1 MTTSFQPPLSGYRLL
16 VTRPEGQG
24 DGLASLLHEAGAE
37 VVMAPLLVIEAP
49 EAGAPGPDLL
59 NQLGAWDWMIFV
71 SANAV
76 RWALIQPAWTSYLA
90 QGIRIAAIG
99 DATRDVLESNGI
111 GVELVPSTFSSEGL
125 LEDPRL
131 MNVQGQKILIVR
143 GEGGRELLRE
153 SLVARGAEVSV
164 AELYRRVPVSLETLE
179 YQLQSLGA
187 ASFNGII
194 VTSGEALAQ
203 LTALWQRPAFL
214 STPRPLLLVPGPR
227 LVALAHEGGWPLVLE
242 AESAG
247 DESLAQ
253 AMRQYAHAQRTGQTA
268 FHLREAVV
276 PWSPDLSSVEPFPE
290 HEGETPA
297 EPEGLA
303 PLPNLEPELP
313 GPEPDPIEEMPVSE
327 PEIQTPAATPEDA
340 PTMEA
345 PVHQPAPETKT
356 GKGKKDKK
364 AEREPKPP
372 RSGGFAWMGYVLL
385 LGTLVLVGG
394 GWFVLQELRSRQ
406 EGLGGQISDKTQ
418 QVQEVTHQLT
428 ATQTE
433 IASLHA
439 QIASLQSQAATDDA
453 KIERLLAEHGEQ
465 LDVKLD
471 ATRSDLAQAIQQI
484 QSQLNK
490 TRGDLLVTDAEYLLG
505 VANQKLNLI
514 GDVKSVLAAM
524 EAADQRLHES
534 GDPAVFKV
542 REVLAGEMASLRKV
556 EGLDVVGISSELI
569 ALEKKVTV
577 LPTHLPHAGTI
588 KQHEA
593 QKAEEKAHA
602 VPQDPDA
609 DAVDHAIQG
618 IKELVTVRRI
628 DRGVD
633 ALLAP
638 EQVHTLQQ
646 ILILKFET
654 TRAALLRNDERLYRD
669 SLNDATAWIE
679 EHFDVNQDATR
690 DTLKDIAKLR
700 EQSLNVAYPDISKS
714 LVMLQNIEKLRLEAE
729 DQILKKRDSGPASRS
744 EPAKTATNPGPVAPT
759 EATPAPAPSV
769 PVPAKSIKNT
779 KDKETPVKA
788 KGETPKSGEA
798 PKGAEPSVP
807 PEAKPLEAPK
817 PENPAG
823 EPAPVAP
830 AAKPADASGE
840 RL

>member
-16 VTRPEGQG
+16 VTRPAGQA
-24 DGLASLLHEAGAE
+24 DGLAGLLHEAGAE
-37 VVMAPLLVIEAP
+37 VILAPLLTIEAP
-49 EAGAPGPDLL
+49 EPGSPGPEFL
-59 NQLGAWDWMIFV
+59 NQLGAWDWIIFI

-76 RWALIQPAWTSYLA
+76 RWSLTQPAWTSYLA
-90 QGIRIAAIG
+90 QGTRIAAVG
-99 DATRDVLESNGI
+99 DATRDALESNGI
-111 GVELVPSTFSSEGL
+111 RVELVPSTFSSEGL

-131 MNVQGQKILIVR
+131 LSVEGQRILIVR

-153 SLVARGAEVSV
+153 TLEARGAEVAV
-164 AELYRRVPVSLETLE
+164 AELYRRVPVPLETLE
-179 YQLQSLGA
+179 YQLQSTGA
-187 ASFNGII
+187 GGFDGIV

-203 LTALWQRPAFL
+203 LTALWQRPAF
-214 STPRPLLLVPGPR
+214 SAEPRPLLLVPGPR
-227 LVALAHEGGWPLVLE
+227 LVGLAHEWGWSRVLE

-268 FHLREAVV
+268 FHLREV
-276 PWSPDLSSVEPFPE
+276 PITGSPDAPLNDPSPRVE
-290 HEGETPA
+290 GDRPA
-297 EPEGLA
+297 EPEINA
-303 PLPNLEPELP
+303 PLPNLEPELQ

-327 PEIQTPAATPEDA
+327 PEIETAAAAPEETPA
-340 PTMEA
+340 MKS
-345 PVHQPAPETKT
+345 PAPESVPDPKS

-385 LGTLVLVGG
+385 FGTLILVGG

-406 EGLGGQISDKTQ
+406 EGLGGQISDKSQ

-556 EGLDVVGISSELI
+556 EGLDIVGISAELI
-569 ALEKKVTV
+569 ALEKKVTL

-593 QKAEEKAHA
+593 QKADEKAHA
-602 VPQDPDA
+602 GPQDPDA

-633 ALLAP
+633 ALLTP

-646 ILILKFET
+646 ILILKLET
-654 TRAALLRNDERLYRD
+654 TRAALLRNDERLYGD
-669 SLNDATAWIE
+669 SLKDATGWIE
-679 EHFDVNQDATR
+679 EHFDVNQESTR
-690 DTLKDIAKLR
+690 ETLKDIAKLR
-700 EQSLNVAYPDISKS
+700 DQSLNVAYPDISKS

-729 DQILKKRDSGPASRS
+729 DQILKKRDTASAARAEPPKAAPNPAPAAPVETAPVSATPGKPVKNAKDK
-744 EPAKTATNPGPVAPT
+744 EPAK
-759 EATPAPAPSV
+759 
-769 PVPAKSIKNT
+769 AK
-779 KDKETPVKA
+779 P
-788 KGETPKSGEA
+788 GEA
-798 PKGAEPSVP
+798 GKAPESPPSPEVKPAEAAKAESPAAEPSTP
-807 PEAKPLEAPK
+807 
-817 PENPAG
+817 
-823 EPAPVAP
+823 P
-830 AAKPADASGE
+830 AAPQPKPADASGE

>member
-1 MTTSFQPPLSGYRLL
+1 MTTSFQPPLAGYRIL
-16 VTRPEGQG
+16 VTRPDGQAE
-24 DGLASLLHEAGAE
+24 GLAGLLHEAGAE

-49 EAGAPGPDLL
+49 EAGALGPALL
-59 NQLGAWDWMIFV
+59 NQLGEWNWIVFV
-71 SANAV
+71 SANAA
-76 RWALIQPAWTSYLA
+76 RWALMQPAWTSYLA
-90 QGIRIAAIG
+90 QGTRIAAIG
-99 DATRDVLESNGI
+99 DATRDALESNGI
-111 GVELVPSTFSSEGL
+111 RVELVPSTFSSEGL
-125 LEDPRL
+125 LEAPQL
-131 MNVQGQKILIVR
+131 QAVQGQKILIVR

-153 SLVARGAEVSV
+153 SLISRGADVAV
-164 AELYRRVPVSLETLE
+164 AELYRRVPVSLEALE
-179 YQLQSLGA
+179 LQLQPSGA
-187 ASFNGII
+187 VSFDAII
-194 VTSGEALAQ
+194 VTSGEALSQ
-203 LTALWQRPAFL
+203 LTSLWQRPAFL
-214 STPRPLLLVPGPR
+214 GAPRPLLVVPGPR
-227 LVALAHEGGWPLVLE
+227 LVALAHESGWSSVLE

-253 AMRQYAHAQRTGQTA
+253 ALRQYAHAQRTGQTA
-268 FHLREAVV
+268 FLLREASF
-276 PWSPDLSSVEPFPE
+276 PWAPE
-290 HEGETPA
+290 SLVDPVLDMNDKRESDA
-297 EPEGLA
+297 L
-303 PLPNLEPELP
+303 LLNLEPEVT

-327 PEIQTPAATPEDA
+327 PEIETAAAAPEETPATESPVRESAS
-340 PTMEA
+340 EA
-345 PVHQPAPETKT
+345 KA

-364 AEREPKPP
+364 ADREPKPP
-372 RSGGFAWMGYVLL
+372 RSGGFTWMGYVLL
-385 LGTLVLVGG
+385 FGTLALVGG

-453 KIERLLAEHGEQ
+453 KIERILNEHGEQ

-471 ATRSDLAQAIQQI
+471 ATRNDLAQAIQQI

-542 REVLAGEMASLRKV
+542 REVLAGEVASLRKV
-556 EGLDVVGISSELI
+556 EGLDIVGISADLI
-569 ALEKKVTV
+569 ALEKKVTQ

-602 VPQDPDA
+602 GPADPDA

-633 ALLAP
+633 AMLTP

-646 ILILKFET
+646 ILILKLET
-654 TRAALLRNDERLYRD
+654 TRAALLRNDEQLYRD
-669 SLNDATAWIE
+669 SLNDATGWIE
-679 EHFDVNQDATR
+679 EHFDVNQEPTR

-700 EQSLNVAYPDISKS
+700 DQSLNVAYPDISKS
-714 LVMLQNIEKLRLEAE
+714 LVMLQNIEKLRLDAE
-729 DQILKKRDSGPASRS
+729 DQVLKKRDPAPAARVEPPKAAPNPTPATPVEAAPTAAAPAKPVKNAKDKEPPTKAKV
-744 EPAKTATNPGPVAPT
+744 EPAKPGEAGKSPAPT
-759 EATPAPAPSV
+759 A
-769 PVPAKSIKNT
+769 
-779 KDKETPVKA
+779 
-788 KGETPKSGEA
+788 
-798 PKGAEPSVP
+798 P
-807 PEAKPLEAPK
+807 PETKPAEMPK
-817 PENPAG
+817 PETPAI
-823 EPAPVAP
+823 EAAPP

>member
-1 MTTSFQPPLSGYRLL
+1 MTTSQPPLSGYRLL
-16 VTRPEGQG
+16 VTRPDGQG
-24 DGLASLLHEAGAE
+24 DGLAGLLHEAGAE
-37 VVMAPLLVIEAP
+37 VVMAPLLTIEAP
-49 EAGAPGPDLL
+49 EAGSPGPNLL
-59 NQLGAWDWMIFV
+59 SALGAWDWMIFI

-76 RWALIQPAWTSYLA
+76 RWALAEPAWTSYLA
-90 QGIRIAAIG
+90 QGTRIAAIG
-99 DATRDVLESNGI
+99 DATRDALESH
-111 GVELVPSTFSSEGL
+111 GVRVDLVPATFSSEGL

-131 MNVQGQKILIVR
+131 MNVEGQKILIVR
-143 GEGGRELLRE
+143 GEGGRELLHDA
-153 SLVARGAEVSV
+153 LLARGAEVAV
-164 AELYRRVPVSLETLE
+164 AELYRRVPVALEILE
-179 YQLQSLGA
+179 FQLQSLGA
-187 ASFNGII
+187 DSLDGII

-203 LTALWQRPAFL
+203 LTALWLRPAF
-214 STPRPLLLVPGPR
+214 SAVSRPLLVVPGPR
-227 LVALAHEGGWPLVLE
+227 LVALAHESGWRLVLE
-242 AESAG
+242 ADSAG

-253 AMRQYAHAQRTGQTA
+253 ALRQYAYAQRTGQTA
-268 FHLREAVV
+268 FHLREAIA
-276 PWSPDLSSVEPFPE
+276 PWSSETISEPLAPAPDDAMEQPSE
-290 HEGETPA
+290 
-297 EPEGLA
+297 A
-303 PLPNLEPELP
+303 PLPNLEPEPL

-327 PEIQTPAATPEDA
+327 PEIETAAAVPE
-340 PTMEA
+340 EA
-345 PVHQPAPETKT
+345 ASIDSPSRESERETKP

-364 AEREPKPP
+364 ADREPKPP
-372 RSGGFAWMGYVLL
+372 RSGGLAWMGYVLL
-385 LGTLVLVGG
+385 FGTLILVGG

-428 ATQTE
+428 ATQSE

-471 ATRSDLAQAIQQI
+471 ATRTDLAQAIQQI

-556 EGLDVVGISSELI
+556 EGLDVVGISAELI
-569 ALEKKVTV
+569 ALEKKVTL

-602 VPQDPDA
+602 APQDPDA

-618 IKELVTVRRI
+618 IKDLVTVRRI

-633 ALLAP
+633 AVLAP
-638 EQVHTLQQ
+638 EQVHILQQ

-669 SLNDATAWIE
+669 SLNDATGWIE
-679 EHFDVNQDATR
+679 EHFDVNQETTR

-714 LVMLQNIEKLRLEAE
+714 LVMLQNIEKLRLEAD
-729 DQILKKRDSGPASRS
+729 DQILKRRDSGATARV
-744 EPAKTATNPGPVAPT
+744 EPAKAPPAQAPVVPAEPVS
-759 EATPAPAPSV
+759 APAA
-769 PVPAKSIKNT
+769 PAKPLKNA
-779 KDKETPVKA
+779 KDKEPLVKA
-788 KGETPKSGEA
+788 KETPKPGDSPKA
-798 PKGAEPSVP
+798 PEPS
-807 PEAKPLEAPK
+807 AASDLKPQESPK
-817 PENPAG
+817 TD
-823 EPAPVAP
+823 AP
-830 AAKPADASGE
+830 ASELPGGSAPAVPATKPNDASGE

>member
-1 MTTSFQPPLSGYRLL
+1 SPD
-16 VTRPEGQG
+16 PEPA
-24 DGLASLLHEAGAE
+24 DEPS
-37 VVMAPLLVIEAP
+37 MALPP
-49 EAGAPGPDLL
+49 EALL
-59 NQLGAWDWMIFV
+59 PN
-71 SANAV
+71 
-76 RWALIQPAWTSYLA
+76 P
-90 QGIRIAAIG
+90 
-99 DATRDVLESNGI
+99 
-111 GVELVPSTFSSEGL
+111 
-125 LEDPRL
+125 
-131 MNVQGQKILIVR
+131 
-143 GEGGRELLRE
+143 
-153 SLVARGAEVSV
+153 
-164 AELYRRVPVSLETLE
+164 
-179 YQLQSLGA
+179 
-187 ASFNGII
+187 
-194 VTSGEALAQ
+194 
-203 LTALWQRPAFL
+203 
-214 STPRPLLLVPGPR
+214 
-227 LVALAHEGGWPLVLE
+227 
-242 AESAG
+242 
-247 DESLAQ
+247 
-253 AMRQYAHAQRTGQTA
+253 
-268 FHLREAVV
+268 
-276 PWSPDLSSVEPFPE
+276 
-290 HEGETPA
+290 
-297 EPEGLA
+297 EPEMIGT
-303 PLPNLEPELP
+303 
-313 GPEPDPIEEMPVSE
+313 EPDPIEEMPVSE
-327 PEIQTPAATPEDA
+327 PEIETAAA
-340 PTMEA
+340 
-345 PVHQPAPETKT
+345 APEETASIESSARVSGPEAKS

-364 AEREPKPP
+364 ADREPKPP
-372 RSGGFAWMGYVLL
+372 RSGGLAWMGYVLL
-385 LGTLVLVGG
+385 FGTLVLVGG

-418 QVQEVTHQLT
+418 QVQEVSHQLT
-428 ATQTE
+428 AAQTE

-556 EGLDVVGISSELI
+556 EGLDVVGISAELI
-569 ALEKKVTV
+569 ALEKKVTL

-602 VPQDPDA
+602 GPQDPDA

-633 ALLAP
+633 AVLAP

-669 SLNDATAWIE
+669 SLNDATGWIE
-679 EHFDVNQDATR
+679 EHFDVNQEATR
-690 DTLKDIAKLR
+690 ETLKDIAKLR
-700 EQSLNVAYPDISKS
+700 EHSLNVAYPDISKS

-729 DQILKKRDSGPASRS
+729 DQILKKRDATAGSRV
-744 EPAKTATNPGPVAPT
+744 EPPKAVTNPAPVPPAEVVP
-759 EATPAPAPSV
+759 TPAPP
-769 PVPAKSIKNT
+769 
-779 KDKETPVKA
+779 
-788 KGETPKSGEA
+788 
-798 PKGAEPSVP
+798 
-807 PEAKPLEAPK
+807 AKPLKNAKEKEPAGKTKGEAPK
-817 PENPAG
+817 PEAPAKPSEPPVG
-823 EPAPVAP
+823 PEVKHQDAPKAADAPNSTPSPAPAP
-830 AAKPADASGE
+830 PAEKPADASGE

>member
-37 VVMAPLLVIEAP
+37 VIMAPLLAIEAP
-49 EAGAPGPDLL
+49 EAGAPGHELL
-59 NQLGAWDWMIFV
+59 NQLGAWDWLIFV

-76 RWALIQPAWTSYLA
+76 RWALTQSAWTSYLA
-90 QGIRIAAIG
+90 QGTRIAAIG
-99 DATRDVLESNGI
+99 DATRDALESNGI
-111 GVELVPSTFSSEGL
+111 RVDLVPSTFSSEGL
-125 LEDPRL
+125 LEEPGL
-131 MNVQGQKILIVR
+131 QAVQGQRILIVR
-143 GEGGRELLRE
+143 GHGGRELLRD
-153 SLVARGAEVSV
+153 SLASRGAEVAV
-164 AELYRRVPVSLETLE
+164 AELYRRVPVPLETLE
-179 YQLQSLGA
+179 YQLQSMGA
-187 ASFNGII
+187 GSFDAII
-194 VTSGEALAQ
+194 VTSGEALGH
-203 LTALWQRPAFL
+203 LTALWQRPIFL
-214 STPRPLLLVPGPR
+214 DVPRPLLLVPGPR
-227 LVALAHEGGWPLVLE
+227 LVALAHEWGWRLVLE
-242 AESAG
+242 ADSAG

-253 AMRQYAHAQRTGQTA
+253 ALRQYAHAQRTGQTA
-268 FHLREAVV
+268 FHLREAVI
-276 PWSPDLSSVEPFPE
+276 PGSPEQPSTEPSAGSAHEPATQPE
-290 HEGETPA
+290 TE
-297 EPEGLA
+297 A
-303 PLPNLEPELP
+303 PLPNLEPERP

-327 PEIQTPAATPEDA
+327 PEIETAAATPEDA
-340 PTMEA
+340 PAMES
-345 PVHQPAPETKT
+345 PVREPAPEAKA

-385 LGTLVLVGG
+385 FGTLVLVGG

-556 EGLDVVGISSELI
+556 EGLDVVGISADLI
-569 ALEKKVTV
+569 ALEKKVNL

-593 QKAEEKAHA
+593 QKADEKAHA
-602 VPQDPDA
+602 GPQDPDA

-633 ALLAP
+633 ALLTP

-669 SLNDATAWIE
+669 SLNDATGWIE

-690 DTLKDIAKLR
+690 DTLKDIVKLR

-729 DQILKKRDSGPASRS
+729 DQILKKKDSAAAPRA
-744 EPAKTATNPGPVAPT
+744 EPPKAAPT
-759 EATPAPAPSV
+759 PVPAAAPETPPAPAVPTKPS
-769 PVPAKSIKNT
+769 KNA
-779 KDKETPVKA
+779 KDKEPPA
-788 KGETPKSGEA
+788 KLKPDAPKSGEA
-798 PKGAEPSVP
+798 PKT
-807 PEAKPLEAPK
+807 PESSATPEVKPKEAPK
-817 PENPAG
+817 PETPAS
-823 EPAPVAP
+823 EPAPAAP
-830 AAKPADASGE
+830 SAQPAEASGE

>member
-1 MTTSFQPPLSGYRLL
+1 MTSSFQPPLSGYRLL
-16 VTRPEGQG
+16 VTRPDGQG
-24 DGLASLLHEAGAE
+24 EGLAGLLHEAGAE
-37 VVMAPLLVIEAP
+37 VIMAPLLAIEAP
-49 EAGAPGPDLL
+49 EVGSPGPDLL
-59 NQLGAWDWMIFV
+59 NALGAWDWMIFV

-76 RWALIQPAWTSYLA
+76 RWALNQPAWTSYLT
-90 QGIRIAAIG
+90 QGTRIAAIG
-99 DATRDVLESNGI
+99 DATRDALESNGI
-111 GVELVPSTFSSEGL
+111 RVDLVPSIFSSEGL

-131 MNVQGQKILIVR
+131 LDVQDRKILIVR
-143 GEGGRELLRE
+143 GEGGRELLHDA
-153 SLVARGAEVSV
+153 LVARGAKVAI
-164 AELYRRVPVSLETLE
+164 AELYRRVPVALETLE
-179 YQLQSLGA
+179 FQLQSLGA
-187 ASFNGII
+187 DGFDGII
-194 VTSGEALAQ
+194 VTSGEGLAQ
-203 LTALWQRPAFL
+203 LTALWQRPAFSEVL
-214 STPRPLLLVPGPR
+214 RPLLVVPGPR
-227 LVALAHEGGWPLVLE
+227 LVTLAHESGWRLVLE

-253 AMRQYAHAQRTGQTA
+253 ALRQYAHAQRTGQTA
-268 FHLREAVV
+268 FHLREAAA
-276 PWSPDLSSVEPFPE
+276 PDTFSQPSDP
-290 HEGETPA
+290 
-297 EPEGLA
+297 EPEIERWMEHPSEA
-303 PLPNLEPELP
+303 PLSNLEPELP

-327 PEIQTPAATPEDA
+327 PEIETAAAAPGGAASIESPALESG
-340 PTMEA
+340 
-345 PVHQPAPETKT
+345 PETKPA
-356 GKGKKDKK
+356 KGKKDKK
-364 AEREPKPP
+364 PEREPKPP

-385 LGTLVLVGG
+385 FGTLILVGG

-471 ATRSDLAQAIQQI
+471 ATRNDLAQAIQQI

-556 EGLDVVGISSELI
+556 EGLDVVGISAELI
-569 ALEKKVTV
+569 ALEKKVTF

-602 VPQDPDA
+602 GPTDPDA

-633 ALLAP
+633 ALLTP

-669 SLNDATAWIE
+669 SLNDATGWIE
-679 EHFDVNQDATR
+679 EHFDVNQEATR

-729 DQILKKRDSGPASRS
+729 DQILKKRDSGATSRT
-744 EPAKTATNPGPVAPT
+744 EPAKVTPNAAPAPT
-759 EATPAPAPSV
+759 TPTEVAPAPAAV
-769 PVPAKSIKNT
+769 AKPAKNA
-779 KDKETPVKA
+779 KEKEPAKA
-788 KGETPKSGEA
+788 KGETSKPGEASKAPEPPAVPEVKTQEA
-798 PKGAEPSVP
+798 PKA
-807 PEAKPLEAPK
+807 EAPASE
-817 PENPAG
+817 PPPA
-823 EPAPVAP
+823 PAPVAP
-830 AAKPADASGE
+830 VAKPADASGE

>member
-1 MTTSFQPPLSGYRLL
+1 MTTPFQPPLSGYRLL

-24 DGLASLLHEAGAE
+24 QGLAGLLHEAGAE
-37 VVMAPLLVIEAP
+37 VIMAPLLAIEAP
-49 EAGAPGPDLL
+49 EVGSPGPDLL
-59 NQLGAWDWMIFV
+59 NRLGAWDWMIFV

-76 RWALIQPAWTSYLA
+76 RWALNQPAWISYLA
-90 QGIRIAAIG
+90 QGTRIAAIG
-99 DATRDVLESNGI
+99 DATRDALESNGI
-111 GVELVPSTFSSEGL
+111 HVELVPSTYSSEGL
-125 LEDPRL
+125 LDDPRL
-131 MNVQGQKILIVR
+131 MSVGGQKILIVR
-143 GEGGRELLRE
+143 GEGGRELLKE
-153 SLVARGAEVSV
+153 ALSARGAEVAV
-164 AELYRRVPVSLETLE
+164 AELYRRVPVPLETLE
-179 YQLQSLGA
+179 FQLQSLGA
-187 ASFNGII
+187 GRFDGII

-203 LTALWQRPAFL
+203 LTALWQRPLFFDV
-214 STPRPLLLVPGPR
+214 PRPLLVVPGPR
-227 LVALAHEGGWPLVLE
+227 LVLLAHQAGWPQVLE
-242 AESAG
+242 SESPG

-253 AMRQYAHAQRTGQTA
+253 ALRQYAHALRTGQTA
-268 FHLREAVV
+268 FHLREAAQ
-276 PWSPDLSSVEPFPE
+276 PEWTGTFSEPLPPEPEIERPAEHPTESPMPNVEPV
-290 HEGETPA
+290 
-297 EPEGLA
+297 
-303 PLPNLEPELP
+303 LPV
-313 GPEPDPIEEMPVSE
+313 PEPDPIEEMPVSE
-327 PEIQTPAATPEDA
+327 PEIETAAAAAEEAAPIESPAR
-340 PTMEA
+340 EA
-345 PVHQPAPETKT
+345 EPLAKPS
-356 GKGKKDKK
+356 KGKKDKK

-372 RSGGFAWMGYVLL
+372 RSGGFAWMGYLL
-385 LGTLVLVGG
+385 LFGTLVLVGG

-439 QIASLQSQAATDDA
+439 QVASLQSQAATDDA

-471 ATRSDLAQAIQQI
+471 ATRNDLAQAISQI

-556 EGLDVVGISSELI
+556 EGLDVVGLSAALI
-569 ALEKKVTV
+569 ALEKKVTI
-577 LPTHLPHAGTI
+577 LPTHLPHAGTL

-593 QKAEEKAHA
+593 QKAEEKAH
-602 VPQDPDA
+602 PGPTDPDA

-633 ALLAP
+633 ALLTP

-669 SLNDATAWIE
+669 SLNDATGWIE
-679 EHFDVNQDATR
+679 EHFDVNQESTR

-700 EQSLNVAYPDISKS
+700 EQSLNVSYPDISKS

-729 DQILKKRDSGPASRS
+729 DQILKKRDTGATSRAEPPKAAPNPAPIAPAETAPAAALKPLKNAKDKEPSAKPKGETSKPAEAPKTPESPAAPEVKPQEAPKVEAPASES
-744 EPAKTATNPGPVAPT
+744 A
-759 EATPAPAPSV
+759 PAPAPS
-769 PVPAKSIKNT
+769 
-779 KDKETPVKA
+779 
-788 KGETPKSGEA
+788 
-798 PKGAEPSVP
+798 
-807 PEAKPLEAPK
+807 
-817 PENPAG
+817 
-823 EPAPVAP
+823 AP
-830 AAKPADASGE
+830 ASKPADASGE

>member
-1 MTTSFQPPLSGYRLL
+1 MTTSFHPPLSGYRLL
-16 VTRPEGQG
+16 VTRPEGQA
-24 DGLASLLHEAGAE
+24 DGLARLFHEAGAE
-37 VVMAPLLVIEAP
+37 VILAPLLTIEAP
-49 EAGAPGPDLL
+49 EPGSPGPELL

-76 RWALIQPAWTSYLA
+76 RWSLVQPAWTSYLA
-90 QGIRIAAIG
+90 QGTRIAAVG
-99 DATRDVLESNGI
+99 DATRDALEANGI
-111 GVELVPSTFSSEGL
+111 RVELVPSTFSSEGL

-131 MNVQGQKILIVR
+131 AAVQGQRILIIR

-153 SLVARGAEVSV
+153 TLEARGAEVAV
-164 AELYRRVPVSLETLE
+164 AELYRRVPVPLETLE
-179 YQLQSLGA
+179 YQLQSTGA
-187 ASFNGII
+187 GAFDGII

-203 LTALWQRPAFL
+203 LTALWHRPAFYDV
-214 STPRPLLLVPGPR
+214 PRPLLLVPGPR
-227 LVALAHEGGWPLVLE
+227 LVALAHEGGWRQVLE

-268 FHLREAVV
+268 FHLREA
-276 PWSPDLSSVEPFPE
+276 PSAWSPDAPSEEPSI
-290 HEGETPA
+290 HAEGAPNA
-297 EPEGLA
+297 ERDDNVS
-303 PLPNLEPELP
+303 LPNLESDLP

-327 PEIQTPAATPEDA
+327 PEIVTAAATPEETPA
-340 PTMEA
+340 IKSEA
-345 PVHQPAPETKT
+345 PESAPDPRAS
-356 GKGKKDKK
+356 KGKKDKK

-385 LGTLVLVGG
+385 FGTLVLVGG

-406 EGLGGQISDKTQ
+406 EGLGGQISDKSQ

-556 EGLDVVGISSELI
+556 EGLDVVGISADLI
-569 ALEKKVTV
+569 ALEKKVTL

-593 QKAEEKAHA
+593 QKANEKAHA
-602 VPQDPDA
+602 GPQDPDA
-609 DAVDHAIQG
+609 DAVDHAIKG
-618 IKELVTVRRI
+618 IKELVTVRHI

-633 ALLAP
+633 ALLTP
-638 EQVHTLQQ
+638 EQVHALQQ
-646 ILILKFET
+646 ILILKLET
-654 TRAALLRNDERLYRD
+654 TRAALLRNDERLYGD
-669 SLNDATAWIE
+669 SLKDAAGWIE

-690 DTLKDIAKLR
+690 ETLKDIAKLR
-700 EQSLNVAYPDISKS
+700 DQSLNVAYPDISKS

-729 DQILKKRDSGPASRS
+729 EQILKKRVSAPAV
-744 EPAKTATNPGPVAPT
+744 PAEAPKAAPT
-759 EATPAPAPSV
+759 PVPPAVAVETAPAPAGK
-769 PVPAKSIKNT
+769 PVKNA
-779 KDKETPVKA
+779 KDKEPPVKA
-788 KGETPKSGEA
+788 KADAGKGSEAGKAPDTPPSPEVKPAEA
-798 PKGAEPSVP
+798 N
-807 PEAKPLEAPK
+807 K
-817 PENPAG
+817 PEIPAS
-823 EPAPVAP
+823 EPAPTPNPAAP
-830 AAKPADASGE
+830 QAKPADASGE